1 MAMGTFGTHTAGFVR
16 VAVVLLSFAATHGA
30 AQTSDLLAP
39 GFKTERP
46 LKAGEVHS
54 YEVNLTAGEYFEV
67 HIDQQDVDVQP
78 KILDPDGTVVYDYD
92 YGEWG
97 DEPAAL
103 IAAKTGRYR
112 LEIHTE
118 PNSPPAGRYRL
129 RVEAIRA
136 PTAADIA
143 RADVI
148 RLQNESYPL
157 IRSAKRDYVKGHVAY
172 ERILGMWESLH
183 DGFGVAHALTAL
195 RFAAGELDDRIA
207 GLDYAVRE
215 VAAYRAIG
223 NDYGEARALRN
234 QANALGALGNGEE
247 AYSAYDRSL
256 ALHRA
261 AGRVSSTILLLTD
274 LANNRGGAGDFEA
287 ALRHAYDSIALA
299 RDSRNALLEARGWNT
314 AAQIHQNLGELEVA
328 IDAYKR
334 ARSLAPSDNVAQ
346 VDAAARMGT
355 AFLSLGDLEQAQRL
369 LEEGLAGWI
378 RFGYR
383 AQQGQ
388 ALIGLGEVQL
398 GLGALDKAREY
409 FEQAVTR
416 TEEASYPLGQA
427 VARRKLAETLLK
439 LGRTGEAESVID
451 ATPLDLLA
459 NPNVRALS
467 VATHA
472 RIALAAGDR
481 QRARRLATA
490 AVALTESVHGRAQAA
505 RIEAGV
511 LASAQP
517 VYEAATDVLMA
528 SHEADPGGK
537 YAEQAFELSE
547 RARARSLLESVTS
560 GGDSVD
566 KATGTTWTE
575 LQQVRQALNA
585 KAVALGSPR
594 LKGTARAAVTRDIDE
609 LSTRAAVL
617 EGQLRREQ
625 PALGAIATAEP
636 ISVARLQHELLDDR
650 TVLVEYMLGRSRS
663 YAWVISRAHFAS
675 YVLAPRAQI
684 EEAAV
689 SAREIASAPALRAAT
704 APRAPGAA
712 LSRLL
717 MPPLRA
723 ISPGQRLL
731 IVAPGVLQD
740 VAFAALPMNGDGRPL
755 VMAHELIYAPSAAVL
770 LAVRTAH
777 DARTAPRR
785 GIAVFADPVFEPT
798 DPRVTQHAAAPR
810 PPPAATPAA
819 PAALDR
825 VLRSGEG
832 AELVRLPFTGLEA
845 ERIAS
850 VLPAGDVVK
859 ATGFAANADALKRG
873 AANGF
878 RIVHFATHGVLNTR
892 TPELSGLVLSL
903 IDEQGRPQDGFLR
916 LHEVENLHLNADL
929 VVLSGCE
936 TARGRRVDGEGTI
949 GLTRGFLETGA
960 RAVVASLWRVDDLAT
975 AELMQAFYTN
985 LLRRKLAAPAALRA
999 AQQQLAASSRWAHP
1013 YYWAGFVV
1021 QGDWR

>member
-1 MAMGTFGTHTAGFVR
+1 MGTSGTRPAGFVSMA
-16 VAVVLLSFAATHGA
+16 VALLLFAATHGA
-30 AQTSDLLAP
+30 AQTNNLLEP

-46 LKAGEVHS
+46 LKAGEVHP
-54 YEVNLTAGEYFEV
+54 YEVNLTAGQYFEV
-67 HIDQQDVDVQP
+67 HIEQQDVDVQP
-78 KILDPDGTVVYDYD
+78 KILDPDGTVVYGYD

-118 PNSPPAGRYRL
+118 PSSPPAGRYRL

-143 RADVI
+143 RAEVV
-148 RLQNESYPL
+148 RAQNDAFPL
-157 IRSAKRDYVKGHVAY
+157 IHSNKADYGKGRTQY
-172 ERILGMWESLH
+172 ERILAMWESLG

-195 RFAAGELDDRIA
+195 RVASDQQDDRLA
-207 GLDYAVRE
+207 ARE
-215 VAAYRAIG
+215 YSAREIAAYRALG
-223 NDYGEARALRN
+223 NDYGEARALRGG
-234 QANALGALGNGEE
+234 AIILTALGNGEE
-247 AYSAYDRSL
+247 AHSALERSL

-261 AGRVSSTILLLTD
+261 AGRTSSMILLFAD
-274 LANNRGGAGDFEA
+274 LANNRGRAGDFEA
-287 ALRHAYDSIALA
+287 ALRYAYDSIALA
-299 RDSRNALLEARGWNT
+299 RDTRNPLLEARGWN
-314 AAQIHQNLGELEVA
+314 AAGLIHQSLGELEVA

-334 ARSLAPSDNVAQ
+334 VRTLSPGNDALQ
-346 VDAAARMGT
+346 VDAVSRMGT
-355 AFLSLGDLEQAQRL
+355 TFLSLGDLEQAQPL
-369 LEEGLAGWI
+369 LEEGLARWNRLGL
-378 RFGYR
+378 RG
-383 AQQGQ
+383 QQSQ
-388 ALIGLGEVQL
+388 MLVGLGDVQL
-398 GLGALDKAREY
+398 RLGALDKAREY

-416 TEEASYPLGQA
+416 AEEASYALGQA
-427 VARRKLAETLLK
+427 IARRKLAETLLK
-439 LGRTGEAESVID
+439 LGRPGEAESVID
-451 ATPLDLLA
+451 ATPLDLIA

-467 VATHA
+467 VALQA
-472 RIALAAGDR
+472 RVALAEGDR
-481 QRARRLATA
+481 QRARRLATD
-490 AVALTESVHGRAQAA
+490 AVALTESVHGLAQAT

-528 SHEADPGGK
+528 SHEADPGAGF
-537 YAEQAFELSE
+537 AEQAFAMSE
-547 RARARSLLESVTS
+547 RARARSLLESVA
-560 GGDSVD
+560 GGAGIVQG
-566 KATGTTWTE
+566 TGETWTE
-575 LQQVRQALNA
+575 LRQVRRALNA
-585 KAVALGSPR
+585 KAVALGNARPG
-594 LKGTARAAVTRDIDE
+594 GTTRIAVTRDIDE

-636 ISVARLQHELLDDR
+636 ISVARLQQEMLDDR
-650 TVLVEYMLGRSRS
+650 TVLVEYMLGRTRS

-689 SAREIASAPALRAAT
+689 RAREIASLPSQRSAA
-704 APRAPGAA
+704 ASLASGAA
-712 LSRLL
+712 LGRLL
-717 MPPLRA
+717 LPPFGA
-723 ISPGQRLL
+723 IAPGHRVLV
-731 IVAPGVLQD
+731 VAPGVLQD
-740 VAFAALPMNGDGRPL
+740 VPFAALPLDESGRRPL
-755 VMAHELIYAPSAAVL
+755 IAAHELVYAPSAAVL

-777 DARTAPRR
+777 EARTAPRR

-798 DPRVTQHAAAPR
+798 DPRVAQRATAPPPTAAA
-810 PPPAATPAA
+810 AA

-825 VLRSGEG
+825 VQRGSEG

-850 VLPAGDVVK
+850 VLPAGDVMK
-859 ATGFAANADALKRG
+859 ATGFAANAAALKGG
-873 AANGF
+873 AANAF

-903 IDEQGRPQDGFLR
+903 VDEQGRPQDGFLR

-949 GLTRGFLETGA
+949 GLTRGFLEAGA

-985 LLRRKLAAPAALRA
+985 LLRRKLPAPAALRA
-999 AQQQLAASSRWAHP
+999 AQRELAASPRWAQP